1 MFKLKQL
8 TPLFFLLL
16 NTVLTAQETFSSSG
30 FNSNGN
36 SGLISYSVGQVS
48 VGFFTGNNGSLT
60 HGVQQPYEI
69 FSTTGDD
76 ILNINLKLTAYP
88 NPTIDQLFLSI
99 ENIQG
104 KFFNYQ
110 LFNIQG
116 KLLLIYKCENNKT
129 HINLNEFPP
138 NTYLLSISENNTVI
152 KSFTIIKK

>member
-8 TPLFFLLL
+8 TPIFFLLL

-36 SGLISYSVGQVS
+36 SWLISYSVGQVS
-48 VGFFTGNNGSLT
+48 VGFFTGDNGSLT

-110 LFNIQG
+110 LFNMQG
-116 KLLLIYKCENNKT
+116 KLLLIDKCENNKT

>member
-88 NPTIDQLFLSI
+88 NPTIDKLFLSI

-110 LFNIQG
+110 LFNMQG
-116 KLLLIYKCENNKT
+116 KLLLIDKCENNKT

>member
-8 TPLFFLLL
+8 TALFFLLL

-88 NPTIDQLFLSI
+88 NPTIDKLFLSI

-110 LFNIQG
+110 LFNMQG
-116 KLLLIYKCENNKT
+116 KLLLIDKCENNKT

>member
-116 KLLLIYKCENNKT
+116 KLLLIDKCENNKT
-129 HINLNEFPP
+129 NINLNEFPP

>member
-48 VGFFTGNNGSLT
+48 VGFSTGNSGSLT

-69 FSTTGDD
+69 FSTLGVD
-76 ILNINLKLTAYP
+76 ILDINLKLTAYP
-88 NPTIDQLFLSI
+88 NPTIDQLILSI
-99 ENIQG
+99 ENIHG

-110 LFNIQG
+110 LFNIEG
-116 KLLLIYKCENNKT
+116 KLLLIDKCENNKSY
-129 HINLNEFPP
+129 INLNKFQP
-138 NTYLLSISENNTVI
+138 NTYLLSVSENNTVI

>member
-8 TPLFFLLL
+8 TALFFLLL

-110 LFNIQG
+110 LFNMQG
-116 KLLLIYKCENNKT
+116 KLLLIDKCENNKT

>member
-8 TPLFFLLL
+8 TPLFFLLF

-116 KLLLIYKCENNKT
+116 KLLLIDKCENNKT

>member
-116 KLLLIYKCENNKT
+116 KLLLIDKCENNKT
-129 HINLNEFPP
+129 HINLNKFPP

>member
-48 VGFFTGNNGSLT
+48 VGFFTGNNGSFT

-110 LFNIQG
+110 LFNMQG
-116 KLLLIYKCENNKT
+116 KLLLIDKCENNKT

>member
-76 ILNINLKLTAYP
+76 ILI
-88 NPTIDQLFLSI
+88 
-99 ENIQG
+99 
-104 KFFNYQ
+104 
-110 LFNIQG
+110 
-116 KLLLIYKCENNKT
+116 LI
-129 HINLNEFPP
+129 
-138 NTYLLSISENNTVI
+138 
-152 KSFTIIKK
+152 

>member
-110 LFNIQG
+110 LFNMQG
-116 KLLLIYKCENNKT
+116 KLLLIDKCENNKT
-129 HINLNEFPP
+129 NINLNEFPP